1 MSTCIDLNFIQF
13 GDCKSPSSTATIDLN
28 NISKNVSES
37 IMNSITEQSSK
48 TIAVQRQ
55 NVIITGSCC
64 STINVS
70 QNTNLKVIDITKINS
85 EMVSNIL
92 SLMKE
97 QYNSQLDNI
106 QPNMISLMGDNI
118 GKNVTT
124 SIKQSIEKAIENSSV
139 KYSLKKSLKNTIG
152 SQTQN
157 VNIQCSEYLAT
168 PGGSVCNID
177 QTFLLQQTINNV
189 FEDIFKEVNVDPTFI
204 DAINGYTEKKIAEI
218 GKPLDEINTNPI
230 VPFWKNQNVY
240 ILTSIVFVIIILR
253 IIGRI
258 IQ

>member
-1 MSTCIDLNFIQF
+1 MSTCIDLKFIQF

-48 TIAVQRQ
+48 SVSVQRQ
-55 NVIITGSCC
+55 NVIITGNCC

-70 QNTNLKVIDITKINS
+70 QNTNLKVIDVTKIDS
-85 EMVSNIL
+85 QMISNIL
-92 SLMKE
+92 GSMKD

-106 QPNMISLMGDNI
+106 QPNMINLMGDNI

-157 VNIQCSEYLAT
+157 VNIQCSEYLES
-168 PGGSVCNID
+168 PGGTVCNID

-189 FEDIFKEVNVDPTFI
+189 FEDIFKEINVDPGFI
-204 DAINGYTEKKIAEI
+204 DAVNGYTEKKLIEI
-218 GKPLDEINTNPI
+218 GKPINEINTNPI

-240 ILTSIVFVIIILR
+240 IITSIIFLIIILR
-253 IIGRI
+253 IITKI